1 MFLPRIGWEVLVS
14 FLEGDI
20 DQPVCMGSVYNAS
33 QTPPYPLPA
42 NKTMSTL
49 KSASSPGGGGFNE
62 IRFEDKKD
70 AEQIFIH
77 AQKNLDERI
86 REDRY
91 QLVGRDA
98 HLIVKQDHIT
108 QVTNER
114 HTKIGADD
122 VTEVVADQHLKV
134 TGKQAI
140 EIGASHSLT
149 VKGDVIEVF
158 RGNHSEQTSQNYYVK
173 AMGVV
178 IEAMSGITLKCGG
191 NSVVIDPSGVTLKGI
206 SLTLDGTMVRI
217 ASGPGSPAM
226 SGSAGSAVSPIAP
239 KEPFE
244 ADEADPGKMIDAK
257 ASQHQNQTGKYG
269 AARIVPFKRDATQT
283 SETNPEKTYIEIEL
297 VDEAGSPVPG
307 EQYEVTLADGT
318 TVARGTLDQNGFA
331 RIDGI
336 DPGSC
341 KVTFPR
347 LDKDAWEPA

>member
-1 MFLPRIGWEVLVS
+1 
-14 FLEGDI
+14 
-20 DQPVCMGSVYNAS
+20 
-33 QTPPYPLPA
+33 
-42 NKTMSTL
+42 
-49 KSASSPGGGGFNE
+49 
-62 IRFEDKKD
+62 
-70 AEQIFIH
+70 
-77 AQKNLDERI
+77 
-86 REDRY
+86 
-91 QLVGRDA
+91 
-98 HLIVKQDHIT
+98 
-108 QVTNER
+108 
-114 HTKIGADD
+114 
-122 VTEVVADQHLKV
+122 
-134 TGKQAI
+134 
-140 EIGASHSLT
+140 
-149 VKGDVIEVF
+149 
-158 RGNHSEQTSQNYYVK
+158 
-173 AMGVV
+173 
-178 IEAMSGITLKCGG
+178 
-191 NSVVIDPSGVTLKGI
+191 
-206 SLTLDGTMVRI
+206 MVRI